1 MPSSCHSHEDHH
13 ASAHSHTH
21 THSHDVDLSAGVTP
35 ELRRILIIVIAI
47 NAAMFIIDMAAG
59 SFSGS
64 QSLMADGLD
73 FLGDTLTYGLSLW
86 ALSWSI
92 QGRARATIFKSG
104 LLVLM
109 ALYVL
114 VSTLYH
120 VFVLGIPIA
129 SVMIS
134 IATLALIANA
144 VSVLL
149 VMRFR
154 QGDSNLRSVWLC
166 SRNDM
171 FGNIVVIVAALG
183 VFGTGTAWPDL
194 IVAGIM
200 SGLFLQTA
208 FVTFRHARKEIIYNS
223 TP

>member
-13 ASAHSHTH
+13 ASAHSHTL

-35 ELRRILIIVIAI
+35 ELRRILMIVIAI

-109 ALYVL
+109 AVYVL
-114 VSTLYH
+114 ASIFYQIFILS
-120 VFVLGIPIA
+120 IPMA
-129 SVMIS
+129 EVMIS
-134 IATLALIANA
+134 VAILALIANT

-154 QGDSNLRSVWLC
+154 HGDSNLRSVWLC

-171 FGNIVVIVAALG
+171 IGNIAVMAAALG

-208 FVTFRHARKEIIYNS
+208 FVTFQHARREIKSIVR
-223 TP
+223 